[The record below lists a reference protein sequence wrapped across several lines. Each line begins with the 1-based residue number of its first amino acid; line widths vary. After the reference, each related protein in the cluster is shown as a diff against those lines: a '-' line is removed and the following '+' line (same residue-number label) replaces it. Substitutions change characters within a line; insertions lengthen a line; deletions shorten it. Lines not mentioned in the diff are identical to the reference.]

1 MKVLLDTMFHQQLVQ
16 IAAELRKKR
25 MERKYCI
32 WESYVMGVTRN
43 QSVEHGTSVPY
54 VPIMTCVNNAEE
66 GDAIQ
71 STLWLQSIVH
81 KVSIHRTVCTLQTD
95 VHNCH

>member
-1 MKVLLDTMFHQQLVQ
+1 MKVILDTKFHQQLVQ
-16 IAAELRKKR
+16 IAAELRKKK

-32 WESYVMGVTRN
+32 WESHVRGVASN
-43 QSVEHGTSVPY
+43 QSVEHRTSVPC

-71 STLWLQSIVH
+71 STL
-81 KVSIHRTVCTLQTD
+81 
-95 VHNCH
+95 